1 MYIETSLRVSFVGM
15 RAQKG
20 AVVGMQF
27 LTRLWT
33 SVLQYFTQLMDEIYL
48 AASDY
53 QVIVDTLDIALIA
66 YVIYKGIRIVRET
79 RAGQLVKGI
88 LLMGGIY
95 LVVAVLQMRTTLW
108 LLNRV
113 FEMGILAVVI
123 VFQPELRSALER
135 VGRAKVVSGLAPW
148 GHGDSTLRRSAVW
161 SQPIDVICEAAQRL
175 SITATGALIV
185 IEREVK
191 LGDQIRT
198 GVIVDAVPSP
208 ELFGNI
214 FFKNSPLHDGAMIM
228 RDGKVYAAA
237 CFLPKPKQEEDIDKN
252 LGSRHRAAIG
262 ISEVSDSVTVIV
274 SEETGGISF
283 AVNGRL
289 IRNLSIDKLRS
300 TLEYYLIPQ
309 VKEDAK
315 ERKPG
320 FFRRRERADKEK

>member
-1 MYIETSLRVSFVGM
+1 MQIFSQIWAS
-15 RAQKG
+15 
-20 AVVGMQF
+20 VV
-27 LTRLWT
+27 
-33 SVLQYFTQLMDEIYL
+33 QYFVQLWEEIQL

-53 QVIVDTLDIALIA
+53 HVIVDTLDIALIS
-66 YVIYKGIRIVRET
+66 YIIYKGIRIVRET

-88 LLMGGIY
+88 LLMTGVY
-95 LVVAVLQMRTTLW
+95 LVVVMLQMRTTIW

-135 VGRAKVVSGLAPW
+135 VGRTKVVAGLTPW
-148 GHGDSTLRRSAVW
+148 AHAESSIRRSAVW

-198 GVIVDAVPSP
+198 GVIIDAVPSP

-289 IRNLSIDKLRS
+289 IRHLSIEKLRS

-309 VKEDAK
+309 VKEDPK
-315 ERKPG
+315 ERKTG
-320 FFRRRERADKEK
+320 FFKGLIERAEKDKKGDGGKE

>member
-1 MYIETSLRVSFVGM
+1 
-15 RAQKG
+15 
-20 AVVGMQF
+20 MQV
-27 LTRLWT
+27 LARLWT
-33 SVLQYFTQLMDEIYL
+33 SVLQYFSQLLDEIHL

-53 QVIVDTLDIALIA
+53 QVVVDTLDIALIA

-95 LVVAVLQMRTTLW
+95 LVVAMMQMRTTLW

-135 VGRAKVVSGLAPW
+135 VGRAKVVSGLTPW
-148 GHGDSTLRRSAVW
+148 VHGESTLRRSAVW
-161 SQPIDVICEAAQRL
+161 SQPIDVICESVQRL

-237 CFLPKPKQEEDIDKN
+237 CFLPKPKQEEDIDKH

-274 SEETGGISF
+274 SEETGGVSF

-309 VKEDAK
+309 VKEDAR
-315 ERKPG
+315 ERKPSL
-320 FFRRRERADKEK
+320 FRRRERSDKEK